1 MLNSTDDYKEKIL
14 GRSLYDKI
22 MDGGLGYGSFCMPK
36 IIFKIIFT
44 VLFPPIGIIINNI
57 GKLKNNFPYI
67 TTDNFINIIKKIDQ
81 VLISFILTM
90 LFYIPGLI
98 YTLSKFKKE
107 EYDNLIKEEEDNETK
122 DDFDNTENI
131 DDNDLDNEDDEFKNI
146 DLNKLRKELLEN
158 K

>member
-131 DDNDLDNEDDEFKNI
+131 DDNDLDDEFKNI